1 MGFIYAIIAGSAMS
15 IQGVMNTRLGEKA
28 GLFEANTF
36 VQGTAFVISLII
48 MLIWGQ
54 GSIKEIASAKPYT
67 WFGGVIGVIITV
79 TVMLSQKTLSPQLS
93 VSSILIAQLI
103 VAALIDTFAIMD
115 TPKQPFGLMKIIGTA
130 LMIVGVVLIKLK
142 K

>member
-1 MGFIYAIIAGSAMS
+1 MGFIYAIIAGATMS
-15 IQGVMNTRLGEKA
+15 IQGVMNTRLGEKT
-28 GLFEANTF
+28 GLFEANAF
-36 VQGTAFVISLII
+36 VQGTAFVISVIV

-54 GSIKEIASAKPYT
+54 GSIKEVASAKPYA

-103 VAALIDTFAIMD
+103 VAALIDTFGIMD
-115 TPKQPFGLMKIIGTA
+115 TPRQPFGILKIVGTA
-130 LMIVGVVLIKLK
+130 LMITGVVLIKIK